1 MPPGVWNQPTLVSK
15 VGSAGLPRPL
25 AIDSLTQSPRLGLRV
40 SMWGLEGKIRWA
52 RGAVCPW
59 SQHQGQEV
67 SPPDRNF
74 FFCISK

>member
-15 VGSAGLPRPL
+15 LGSAGLPRPL

-52 RGAVCPW
+52 QRGSMSLVPASRSG
-59 SQHQGQEV
+59 SQ
-67 SPPDRNF
+67 STR
-74 FFCISK
+74 